1 MTFKSRRVEPTGHED
16 DQYSLTGDLTMH
28 GVTREIVLDL
38 TLEGRT
44 KDPYGNNRAGFSATG
59 KINRKDFGLGWN
71 QLLETGGVMVGEDVK
86 ISIDAEIFA
95 KPE

>member
-1 MTFKSRRVEPTGHED
+1 
-16 DQYSLTGDLTMH
+16 MH
-28 GVTREIVLDL
+28 GVTREIVPDL

-44 KDPYGNNRAGFSATG
+44 IDPYGQNTRAGFSATG

-86 ISIDAEIFA
+86 NLH
-95 KPE
+95 